1 MIHLTDDKLN
11 RKEFLNDLFNI
22 FDNFGYYDDGGLT
35 ISINGKYG
43 SGKSTLLN
51 FLEEKNK
58 DEQKYHV
65 IKYDAWQNNLFN
77 NPLIPILYALNKLET
92 TGSKILSGAKSVLKS
107 IPKILTSTL
116 ANAHSMDL
124 SSLMVNEN
132 IFAEYKIY
140 TEEISKYK
148 KILADFCK
156 NKKVIL
162 LIDELD
168 RCLPEY
174 QIKVLETLYNV
185 FKIPNLILV
194 IAIDRTQLEHT
205 IKNIFGNEQN
215 VSGYLSKFIQ
225 YEIDLPDTENNKYL
239 QTLILFNCQYPEAKN
254 ICAKMFEIANL
265 SIRDSLQIVKDLNLI
280 CNEKNSEG
288 EPIQYFYW
296 YPLFVCLVL
305 IIKKL
310 QRNIYK
316 KYFYHDK
323 IFENIM
329 ENLTLDQTPYKNFLN
344 DISDTC
350 IEDILNFF
358 TSKKMDFAFIL
369 YWINYFYPIRNI
381 EINSLVDYTHIQ
393 KESIV
398 EISKNWTIPMWEQ
411 VQFNAVLRKIK
422 IFK

>member
-1 MIHLTDDKLN
+1 MINLTDDKLN

-22 FDNFGYYDDGGLT
+22 FDNFGNYDDGGLT

-51 FLEEKNK
+51 FIEEKNK

-65 IKYDAWQNNLFN
+65 IKYDAWQNNLFD
-77 NPLIPILYALNKLET
+77 NPLIPILYSLNKLET

-107 IPKILTSTL
+107 IPKIFTNTL
-116 ANAHSMDL
+116 ANAHSIDL
-124 SSLMVNEN
+124 SSSMINEN
-132 IFAEYKIY
+132 IFAEYKKY

-185 FKIPNLILV
+185 FNIPNLILV

-225 YEIDLPDTENNKYL
+225 YEIDLPDAENNKYL
-239 QTLILFNCQYPEAKN
+239 QTLILFNCEYPEVKN
-254 ICAKMFEIANL
+254 FCAKMFEIANL
-265 SIRDSLQIVKDLNLI
+265 SIRDSLQIVKELNLI
-280 CNEKNSEG
+280 CNEKDSEG
-288 EPIQYFYW
+288 KLIQYFYW

-305 IIKKL
+305 IIKK
-310 QRNIYK
+310 QYRDIYK
-316 KYFYHDK
+316 KYFYYDK
-323 IFENIM
+323 PFENMIDY
-329 ENLTLDQTPYKNFLN
+329 LPLDQTPYKNFLN
-344 DISDTC
+344 DISNTHV
-350 IEDILNFF
+350 EEILNFF
-358 TSKKMDFAFIL
+358 TSNKMNFAFIL
-369 YWINYFYPIRNI
+369 YWINYFYPIRYI
-381 EINSLVDYTHIQ
+381 KTNSLVDYTEIQ
-393 KESIV
+393 QERIV
-398 EISKNWTIPMWEQ
+398 KIIDNWETPMWEQ
-411 VQFNAVLRKIK
+411 RKFNGVLSKIR
-422 IFK
+422 IF

>member
-1 MIHLTDDKLN
+1 MKNLTDDKLN
-11 RKEFLNDLFNI
+11 RKDFLNDLFNL
-22 FDNFGYYDDGGLT
+22 FDNFGNYDDGGLT

-51 FLEEKNK
+51 FIDEKNK
-58 DEQKYHV
+58 EDQKYHI
-65 IKYDAWQNNLFN
+65 IKYDAWQNNLFD
-77 NPLIPILYALNKLET
+77 NPLIPILYSLNKLET

-107 IPKILTSTL
+107 IPKIFTNTL
-116 ANAHSMDL
+116 ANAYSMDL

-132 IFAEYKIY
+132 IFAEYNKYI
-140 TEEISKYK
+140 EEISKYK

-185 FKIPNLILV
+185 FNIPNLILV

-205 IKNIFGNEQN
+205 VKNIFGNEQN

-225 YEIDLPDTENNKYL
+225 YEIDLPDEENNKYL
-239 QTLILFNCQYPEAKN
+239 QTLISFNCAYPEVKN
-254 ICAKMFEIANL
+254 ICSK
-265 SIRDSLQIVKDLNLI
+265 IVDELNLI
-280 CNEKNSEG
+280 CNEKDSEG
-288 EPIQYFYW
+288 ESIQHSDW

-316 KYFYHDK
+316 KYFYYDK

-329 ENLTLDQTPYKNFLN
+329 ENLPINQTPYKDFLN
-344 DISDTC
+344 DISNTC
-350 IEDILNFF
+350 VEDILNFF
-358 TSKKMDFAFIL
+358 TSKKMNFAFIL
-369 YWINYFYPIRNI
+369 YWINYFYPIRHI
-381 EINSLVDYTHIQ
+381 EINSLIDYTHIH
-393 KESIV
+393 KERIV
-398 EISKNWTIPMWEQ
+398 AISKKLEIALWGQTS
-411 VQFNAVLRKIK
+411 FNGVLNKIR